1 MASYLLD
8 TCALIWAVSDPG
20 KLSKEAY
27 RIIDEDENRIFVS
40 HATLWEMS
48 IKVTIG
54 KLIVKKGFFEQ
65 IGDLGYEMIATKEA
79 HFSVY
84 RKLPLIH
91 RDPFDRLLVAQ
102 SLCEKIPLVTCDP
115 ETSKYRIETV
125 W

>member
-54 KLIVKKGFFEQ
+54 KLIVKQGFFEQ
-65 IGDLGYEMIATKEA
+65 IGDL
-79 HFSVY
+79 
-84 RKLPLIH
+84 
-91 RDPFDRLLVAQ
+91 
-102 SLCEKIPLVTCDP
+102 
-115 ETSKYRIETV
+115 
-125 W
+125 